1 MRGKCGPPRAGERT
15 PMDPNTT
22 RELKRYGAPAA
33 FLVAVTVAVLLVKGG
48 LEGNE
53 ESSTTVAQ
61 RTTTVAA
68 PTTTSTTK
76 LVLTSPSNTTTA
88 EEAGEYHV
96 TQSGDTL
103 GSIAAKYD
111 TTVDELLRLN
121 PSVDPTALS
130 IGERIR
136 VG

>member
-1 MRGKCGPPRAGERT
+1 
-15 PMDPNTT
+15 MDPNTS

-48 LEGNE
+48 LEGGE
-53 ESSTTVAQ
+53 EAPTTVAQ
-61 RTTTVAA
+61 RTTTVAGA
-68 PTTTSTTK
+68 TTTSTTK
-76 LVLTSPSNTTTA
+76 LVLTTPSTTTTA
-88 EEAGEYHV
+88 EAEGDYYV
-96 TQSGDTL
+96 IQSGDTL

-111 TTVDELLRLN
+111 TTVEELVRLN